1 MLISALFLLFLH
13 GNFKF
18 HLRKYCLTF
27 LFRTMRFFRHFSLQQ
42 ALLVFNVEKISNKEC
57 IQLNFLIWIFS
68 IESFL
73 PVHKSG
79 FWHTCIFEKVFQFE
93 LSSEAVYD
101 VSFFSVLASSSKRN
115 ILNSFKKAFS
125 NLVQYHSS
133 SNCLIRSV
141 LVSTESAPLGRLPF
155 FSFFS
160 LVYPSSVYAL
170 SYASQCIRTS

>member
-1 MLISALFLLFLH
+1 
-13 GNFKF
+13 
-18 HLRKYCLTF
+18 
-27 LFRTMRFFRHFSLQQ
+27 MRFFRHFSLQQ

-101 VSFFSVLASSSKRN
+101 VLPLNATSSTLLKKHPLTWPN
-115 ILNSFKKAFS
+115 II
-125 NLVQYHSS
+125 H
-133 SNCLIRSV
+133 
-141 LVSTESAPLGRLPF
+141 LPT
-155 FSFFS
+155 
-160 LVYPSSVYAL
+160 V
-170 SYASQCIRTS
+170 